1 MQRSSTA
8 FASGW
13 RSILLSRPQTSSHTA
28 FEIGWPTNFSTCSR
42 FIYSLRAPPTIA
54 SMVSSYTHV
63 RPRGRVPAA
72 CAEEGRP
79 SRPKR
84 FGPILALRSLW
95 NPKGTRCS
103 TPISSSSPMA
113 RSPRSFDRL
122 GHRLARSWR
131 CFDAASAV
139 GLSELIDRRRFKTQA
154 EARLAVFEW
163 IEGWYNPHRRHS
175 WLGRISPVNFE
186 RRQLQSK
193 AA

>member
-1 MQRSSTA
+1 MA
-8 FASGW
+8 FD
-13 RSILLSRPQTSSHTA
+13 T
-28 FEIGWPTNFSTCSR
+28 FE
-42 FIYSLRAPPTIA
+42 
-54 SMVSSYTHV
+54 
-63 RPRGRVPAA
+63 PAA
-72 CAEEGRP
+72 NLKPHGVRNRVAHKCFNLFALHIQPPCAANHRFNGQQLYTRSTP
-79 SRPKR
+79 GKGSCCVRRRRAKR